1 MLLSFKFF
9 SLKHLTQELNNE
21 QLGWFTRPQAQ
32 AVTAEQKGLLTNQGK
47 EALEGAV
54 TPVAGEGNTKQ
65 RNNKP
70 TKTSGYQP
78 KCFALETTTIQMSSA
93 EVFLVDRCNES
104 VYTITVCEA

>member
-1 MLLSFKFF
+1 MNIAYETKQFF

-70 TKTSGYQP
+70 TKTSGYQSYVLCSRNDNDTN
-78 KCFALETTTIQMSSA
+78 KFSRSIFS
-93 EVFLVDRCNES
+93 
-104 VYTITVCEA
+104 